1 MASNSNNSPPG
12 DHDYVIIIVVP
23 VVGCILFVMAAAL
36 ALCFYMKKRNKKRS
50 VQEIDLKHI
59 DEHMRI
65 QEAIVTDSHGRK
77 KTVVLSVK
85 DDVHVHEDIIRRE
98 KEFDNNNVGTSEVG
112 SGDLEAGQSSS
123 GATIAK
129 IEKS

>member
-1 MASNSNNSPPG
+1 MASNSNNFPAG
-12 DHDYVIIIVVP
+12 DNDYVIIIVIP
-23 VVGCILFVMAAAL
+23 VVGCFLFVIASL
-36 ALCFYMKKRNKKRS
+36 ALCFYMKKRNNKKRS

-85 DDVHVHEDIIRRE
+85 GDVHVDEDIIKRE
-98 KEFDNNNVGTSEVG
+98 KEFNVGTSEVG
-112 SGDLEAGQSSS
+112 SGDLEAGQHSSS
-123 GATIAK
+123 GDVAK
-129 IEKS
+129 LEKS

>member
-1 MASNSNNSPPG
+1 MASNSSNSPQG
-12 DHDYVIIIVVP
+12 DHDYYLIIIVVP
-23 VVGCILFVMAAAL
+23 VVGCILFVMASL

-77 KTVVLSVK
+77 KTVVLSVNG
-85 DDVHVHEDIIRRE
+85 DVHVDEDIIRRE
-98 KEFDNNNVGTSEVG
+98 KEFINVGTSEVG

-123 GATIAK
+123 GATLAK
-129 IEKS
+129 LEKS

>member
-1 MASNSNNSPPG
+1 MASFRAERAKEQRKNLKAKQSKF
-12 DHDYVIIIVVP
+12 DWFRAQKAKQAHEEM
-23 VVGCILFVMAAAL
+23 L
-36 ALCFYMKKRNKKRS
+36 
-50 VQEIDLKHI
+50 EIDLKHI
-59 DEHMRI
+59 DEHKRI

-98 KEFDNNNVGTSEVG
+98 KEFNNVGTSEVG

-123 GATIAK
+123 GATVAK